1 MTASSPT
8 AALPVD
14 EDLLIREAIRQRRLR
29 RTGRSLTGTL
39 ALAAFF
45 AAIGYTLVFH
55 PGVIS
60 ANVPYS
66 NGFLQPV
73 LVVIGGVSCLI
84 SVLFIIG
91 AASGAR
97 PRTPWGDPVPGDCPT
112 CGQPALRQDEAILR
126 EAGGLA
132 AAVRGTVTLCQAPDC
147 DYAAATVITAGK

>member
-14 EDLLIREAIRQRRLR
+14 EDLLIREAIRQQRLR
-29 RTGRSLTGTL
+29 RTGKSLAGML

-45 AAIGYTLVFH
+45 AVVGYTLVFH

-60 ANVPYS
+60 ANVPFS
-66 NGFLQPV
+66 SGVLQPV
-73 LVVIGGVSCLI
+73 LVVIGGLACLV

-97 PRTPWGDPVPGDCPT
+97 PRTPWGDPVPGDCPN
-112 CGQPALRQDEAILR
+112 CGKPALRQDEAVVR

-132 AAVRGTVTLCQAPDC
+132 TAVRGTVTLCQAPDC
-147 DYAAATVITAGK
+147 DYAAATVISPGQ